1 LERELED
8 VGRELEE
15 LEENDYDLF
24 KPKIELSEIEKI
36 VLYLSEGDLSKRENI
51 LNTDYETAMSFYYYK
66 LVKRLNELK
75 QYVSILKK
83 REAQND

>member
-1 LERELED
+1 MEGEFED

-36 VLYLSEGDLSKRENI
+36 VLYLSEGDLSKRETI
-51 LNTDYETAMSFYYYK
+51 LNADYETAINFYYYK

-75 QYVSILKK
+75 QYVSILEK
-83 REAQND
+83 REAQNG

>member
-1 LERELED
+1 MEREFED

-15 LEENDYDLF
+15 LEENDFDTF
-24 KPKIELSEIEKI
+24 KPKIELSEIERI
-36 VLYLSEGDLSKRENI
+36 VFYLSEGDLAKRENI
-51 LNTDYETAMSFYYYK
+51 LNTDYETAMNFYYYK
-66 LVKRLNELK
+66 LLKRLNELK